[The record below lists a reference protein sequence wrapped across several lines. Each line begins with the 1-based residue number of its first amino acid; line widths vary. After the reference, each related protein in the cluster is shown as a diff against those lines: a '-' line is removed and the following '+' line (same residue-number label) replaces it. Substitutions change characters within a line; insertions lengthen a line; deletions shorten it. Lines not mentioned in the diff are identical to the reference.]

1 MRRILKRVA
10 VASIVVPVLVLGV
23 IAMGHTQDAG
33 ARLFQQ
39 VFSRVEHD
47 AIDTL
52 GSQELYEKAARGLID
67 QLGDP
72 YADLYSPEQLARF
85 SRQAI
90 GNAYGGVGM
99 QIEDQQGMITVMR
112 VFPNTPARS
121 AGVQAGDRIIGVDGQ
136 STRGWKIDAVSN
148 ALLGT
153 PGTKVNATFARVG
166 VDEPIHVEFTRAR
179 VHVPA
184 VPYTLMMAGDVGYIP
199 LQRFNDAAAGE
210 VEQAMDTLS
219 KQGARAFV
227 LDLRGN
233 PGGSLDQAIDIADL
247 FVPKGDEIAS
257 VRYRSQPEDVFWARR
272 DPLQLDV
279 PTIVLADGYTA
290 SASEILAGA
299 LQDHD
304 RALVVGTTTF
314 GKGVV
319 QNLFPLDGG
328 WALKIT
334 TGKWYTPVGRS
345 IQREKLGNAVQGANA
360 DTTAPRPIYH
370 SDSGRVIY
378 GGGGIT
384 PDLVVEPDTLTAPE
398 QTLMREISPHSQQ
411 SYVSLYDLALS
422 VKDSVAPGFQI
433 KPEWRA
439 RYLKDLREAGVKVD
453 SATYAGASDLINQ
466 WLVQRIASLAFGDST
481 AFRREAQYDTQLQ
494 TALDLL
500 HSGHTL
506 HDLFAL
512 AQQRKS
518 TGAGQ
523 GS

>member
-1 MRRILKRVA
+1 MRRNLKRAA
-10 VASIVVPVLVLGV
+10 VVSVVVPILVFGV
-23 IAMGHTQDAG
+23 MAMAHTQEAG

-39 VFSRVEHD
+39 VFSRVAHD
-47 AIDTL
+47 GIDTL

-72 YADLYSPEQLARF
+72 YADLYTPQQLARF
-85 SRQAI
+85 SRQTI
-90 GNAYGGVGM
+90 GNSYGGVGM

-112 VFPNTPARS
+112 VFPSTPARS
-121 AGVQAGDRIIGVDGQ
+121 AGIRAGDRIIGVDGQ
-136 STRGWKIDAVSN
+136 STRDWKIEEVSN

-153 PGTKVNATFARVG
+153 PGTKVSATFSRVG
-166 VDEPIHVEFTRAR
+166 VQAPIHVEFTRAH

-184 VPYTLMMAGDVGYIP
+184 VPYALMLSGDVGYIP

-210 VEQAMDTLS
+210 VAQAMDRLG
-219 KQGARAFV
+219 KEGARAFV

-247 FVPKGDEIAS
+247 FVPKGDEIAA
-257 VRYRSQPEDVFWARR
+257 VRYRSQPEDVFWAQRA
-272 DPLQLDV
+272 PLMADI
-279 PTIVLADGYTA
+279 PTIVLTDGYTA
-290 SASEILAGA
+290 SAAEILTGA

-328 WALKIT
+328 WALKLT

-345 IQREKLGNAVQGANA
+345 IQRESLGNAVKGADE
-360 DTTAPRPIYH
+360 DTTSPRPIYH
-370 SDSGRVIY
+370 SDLGRVIY

-384 PDLVVEPDTLTAPE
+384 PDVVVDADTLTTPE
-398 QTLMREISPHSQQ
+398 QKLMRELSPKSQQ
-411 SYVSLYDLALS
+411 TYVTLYDLALT
-422 VKDSVAPGFQI
+422 VKDSVAPNFQV

-439 RYLKDLREAGVKVD
+439 RYFHDLKAAGVDVD
-453 SATYAGASDLINQ
+453 SSTYTDASNLVNH
-466 WLVQRIASLAFGDST
+466 WLEQRIASLAFGDST
-481 AFRREAQYDTQLQ
+481 AFRREIGDDAQLQ
-494 TALDLL
+494 AALNLL
-500 HSGHTL
+500 HSGHTM

-512 AQQRKS
+512 AQQRRQ
-518 TGAGQ
+518 GQ
-523 GS
+523 GSS